1 MEFVIGIDE
10 VGRGPLAG
18 PVSVCV
24 LSMSVHNYEKFK
36 KMEGREKLRDSKK
49 LSEKK
54 RNEWFEK
61 IENWRKEGFL
71 NYSYQT
77 MNAAE
82 IDELGISVA
91 IKKCVENGL
100 EELKTNSS
108 TKILL
113 DGSLIAPPKFK
124 NQTTIIRG
132 DEKESIISL
141 ASIVAKVT
149 RDNYMKTL
157 AEKFPNF
164 GLEIHKG
171 YGTLSHRQAIK
182 KYGLSDVHRKS
193 FCKKVVY
200 DIKS

>member
-1 MEFVIGIDE
+1 MKIVIGIDE

-24 LSMSVHNYEKFK
+24 LSMPIDNYEIFK
-36 KMEGREKLRDSKK
+36 KMEEREKLRDSKK

-77 MNAAE
+77 MSASE
-82 IDELGISVA
+82 IDNFGISVA
-91 IKKCVENGL
+91 IKKCVEKGL
-100 EELKTNSS
+100 EDLKTDPEAE
-108 TKILL
+108 ILL
-113 DGSLIAPPKFK
+113 DGSLIAPAKFK

-132 DEKESIISL
+132 DEKEPIISL
-141 ASIVAKVT
+141 ASIAAKVI
-149 RDNYMKTL
+149 RDNFMKTL
-157 AEKFPNF
+157 AEKFPNY

-171 YGTLSHRQAIK
+171 YGTLSHREAIK
-182 KYGLSDVHRKS
+182 EYGLSDVHRKS
-193 FCKKVVY
+193 FCKN
-200 DIKS
+200 IKLN

>member
-24 LSMSVHNYEKFK
+24 LSMSFHNYEKFK

-61 IENWRKEGFL
+61 IENWRKKGFL

-82 IDELGISVA
+82 IDKLGISVA

-100 EELKTNSS
+100 GELETDSCA
-108 TKILL
+108 KILL

-132 DEKESIISL
+132 DEKEPIISL

-193 FCKKVVY
+193 FCKN
-200 DIKS
+200 IKSV